1 MKLTI
6 PETSGRC
13 RWCGC
18 TDEAGCALG
27 CSWANRSHTLC
38 SACVELDRSI
48 RTRGGRSQL
57 AHALQEYEF
66 EALGGLPEF
75 TFKESR

>member
-6 PETSGRC
+6 PEVSGRC

-18 TDEAGCALG
+18 TDEHGCGLG

-38 SACVELDRSI
+38 SACVPLDVSI
-48 RTRGGRSQL
+48 RTGRGRTAL
-57 AHALQEYEF
+57 AAALQEHDF
-66 EALGGLPEF
+66 EALLGP
-75 TFKESR
+75 RPRAARRPA